1 MLAANVSAKV
11 PVTMASRTRRRCFRV
26 CCFFN
31 TNSLR
36 VIFRQSRSTRSPGF
50 GPAAR
55 FPQMSGIALR
65 LKGPCFCPGTVSAMW
80 RSDQARVLGWPLGFA
95 ANGRYSLDECQ
106 IFRGLGVGINADSPI
121 FCLGSRWCL
130 PVRPLSPHAQVWRS
144 CRSRQVACRRTR
156 RTVRGSLRPFRGSM
170 TCRHPGTAPC

>member
-50 GPAAR
+50 GPDAR

-95 ANGRYSLDECQ
+95 ANGRYSLEVKFFEVSGLESMPIHPSFAWVRAGVC
-106 IFRGLGVGINADSPI
+106 RCGLSRLMRKYGAVAGLGRWHAAGRAEPSADR
-121 FCLGSRWCL
+121 CG
-130 PVRPLSPHAQVWRS
+130 LSGGP
-144 CRSRQVACRRTR
+144 
-156 RTVRGSLRPFRGSM
+156 
-170 TCRHPGTAPC
+170 